1 MKEGNA
7 SGAKGPYFRDA
18 SSGRKHCVTAVKA
31 QPTPHETVRVLQR
44 KLYRA
49 AKAAP
54 RRTFGVL
61 YDKVYRRDV
70 LVEAW
75 QRVRRNRGSA
85 GIDKQTIAE
94 VEARGVDG
102 ILDELEGELR
112 EKRYRPMPVRRV
124 YIPKPGKP
132 TQRRGLGIPAVRDRI
147 VQAAVKLVIEP
158 VLEADFRDCSYGFRP
173 KRGAREAI
181 GEIQAQVTWGARQVI
196 DADLKACFD
205 SLPHEGLVV
214 AIARRIS
221 DPWILRLIRRWL
233 KAGILEDG
241 TVRTMIAGTPQGGVI
256 SPLIAN
262 AYLHALDVE
271 WEQRMRGA
279 KLIRYCDDLVILCR
293 GNPHPWFRRLEEV
306 IGRLGLTLSAEKTRI
321 VDAADG
327 FDFLGMHFRLLPNRS
342 NPRRRFCYRWPS
354 AKAMRS
360 IRQKVRDAVGYDDI
374 YSLEEK
380 IRALNP
386 ILRGWGQYF
395 RIGNAHRHFKKMD
408 SYVYTKLVNFLRR
421 KHKRRGKG
429 FRAFPPS
436 FFKKAGLYQLHGT
449 VVHTFRTPRGE
460 HGREA
465 G

>member
-1 MKEGNA
+1 M
-7 SGAKGPYFRDA
+7 
-18 SSGRKHCVTAVKA
+18 TAVSA
-31 QPTPHETVRVLQR
+31 QPTPHEKVRVLQR

-70 LVEAW
+70 LGEAW

-94 VEARGVDG
+94 VEAQGVDR
-102 ILDELEGELR
+102 ILDELEDELR

-132 TQRRGLGIPAVRDRI
+132 NQRRGLGIPAVRDRI

-181 GEIQAQVTWGARQVI
+181 GEIQAHVTWGARKVI

-205 SLPHEGLVV
+205 SLPHDGLVAAV
-214 AIARRIS
+214 ARRIS

-241 TVRTMIAGTPQGGVI
+241 TVRSMVAGTPQGGVI

-271 WEQRMRGA
+271 WETRMRGA

-293 GNPHPWFRRLEEV
+293 GNPQPWFRWLEDI
-306 IGRLGLTLSAEKTRI
+306 IGRLGLTLSAEKTRT

-327 FDFLGMHFRLLPNRS
+327 FDFLGTHFQLLPMRS
-342 NPRRRFCYRWPS
+342 NPKRRYCYRWPS
-354 AKAMRS
+354 TKAMRS
-360 IRQKVRDAVGYDDI
+360 IRHKVRDAVGYDDI

-380 IRALNP
+380 IRVLNP

-395 RIGNAHRHFKKMD
+395 RIGNAHRHFKKVD

-449 VVHTFRTPRGE
+449 VVHRFRTPRGE